1 LRQGVPGGARTAA
14 FGVIP
19 IFGRFWPMEACMEPH
34 ERRQR
39 LGHEA
44 WRIFRIV
51 SEFVD
56 GIETLSAVEP
66 AISVFG
72 SARTRPDHPDYLRAV
87 SCGRLLA
94 EKKYAVITGGGPGI
108 MEAANRGASE
118 VGGVSVGLNITLPME
133 QEPNPFQNVELNFRY
148 FFVRKVMFVKF
159 ARGFIIFPGGF
170 GTMDEVFESLTL
182 IQTLKIVPFPVVLVG
197 REFWSGL
204 LDWMRG
210 TMLERFGTIGA
221 DDFDLFHLTDS
232 VEEAVQVVDEVCRGT
247 RVWASRLPRFSG
259 DEQVMMGEGTR
270 GGVNPRRKGRAKKGQ
285 QEDF

>member
-1 LRQGVPGGARTAA
+1 MDPS
-14 FGVIP
+14 
-19 IFGRFWPMEACMEPH
+19 

-56 GIETLSAVEP
+56 GIETLSAIPP
-66 AISVFG
+66 AVSVFG
-72 SARTRPDHPDYLRAV
+72 SARTKPDHADYLRAV
-87 SCGRLLA
+87 ECGRLLV
-94 EKKYAVITGGGPGI
+94 ERQYAVITGGGPGI
-108 MEAANRGASE
+108 MEAANRGANE
-118 VGGVSVGLNITLPME
+118 AGGVSIGLNITLPME
-133 QEPNPFQNVELNFRY
+133 QDPNPFQNVELNFRY

-182 IQTLKIVPFPVVLVG
+182 IQTLKIVPFPVVLIG
-197 REFWSGL
+197 TDFWSGL

-247 RVWASRLPRFSG
+247 RVWASKLPRFSG
-259 DEQVMMGEGTR
+259 DEEVMMGEGTR
-270 GGVNPRRKGRAKKGQ
+270 GGVNPRRTGKRHDRQ
-285 QEDF
+285 PE